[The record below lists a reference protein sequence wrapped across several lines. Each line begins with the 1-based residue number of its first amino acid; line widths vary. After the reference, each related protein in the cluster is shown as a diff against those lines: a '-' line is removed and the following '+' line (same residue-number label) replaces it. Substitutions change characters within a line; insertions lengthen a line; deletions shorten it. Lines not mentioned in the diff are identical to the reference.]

1 MSAGSPDK
9 RILMRNFNRAAA
21 GYDQYAALQ
30 MLVLER
36 LLEQLPVFRV
46 QPGIILDAGSG
57 TGRAARPLGRLY
69 PRATQVQLDIAE
81 AMLKISKKTRPRWFS
96 RTRRVCADAEAMPMA
111 DAAVDLVFSSL
122 MLQWCPRAGVA
133 LAECAR
139 VLRPEGLFLFATMGP
154 LTLFELRESWQQADE
169 QAHVHSFADIH
180 WLGDE
185 LVRRGFT
192 QPVLESEC
200 VMLTYPDVRAVMLDL
215 RRIGA
220 VNSGSDRRRGLT
232 GKNRYRRCLENYE
245 QFRSD
250 GRMPATF
257 EIIYGHA
264 WRSQQSPANKSQVMR
279 FVSPEHLKGAPE

>member
-1 MSAGSPDK
+1 MNTGSPDK
-9 RILMRNFNRAAA
+9 RVLMRNFNRAAA

-46 QPGIILDAGSG
+46 RPGAILDAGSG
-57 TGRAARPLGRLY
+57 TGRAAKPLGRLY
-69 PRATQVQLDIAE
+69 PRATLVLLDIAE
-81 AMLKISKKTRPRWFS
+81 AMLKQSGQARPRWFS
-96 RTRRVCADAEAMPMA
+96 RTRRVCADAEAMPLA
-111 DAAVDLVFSSL
+111 DAAFDIVFSNL
-122 MLQWCPRAGVA
+122 MLQWCPQAGVA

-139 VLRPEGLFLFATMGP
+139 VLRPEGVFLFATMGP
-154 LTLFELRESWQQADE
+154 LTLFELRESWQQADG
-169 QAHVHSFADIH
+169 QGRVHSFADIH

-185 LVRRGFT
+185 LIKRGFT
-192 QPVLESEC
+192 QPVLESER
-200 VMLTYPDVRAVMLDL
+200 VVLTYPDVRAVMQDL

-220 VNSGSDRRRGLT
+220 VNSGGDRRRGLT
-232 GKNRYRRCLENYE
+232 GKNRYRRCLEYYE

-250 GRMPATF
+250 GRLPATF

-279 FVSPEHLKGAPE
+279 FISPQQIKGAPG